1 MTSRATPADSE
12 RGALARVQAI
22 IREGQLE
29 GVAERLLLIGV
40 RGLTIGVAAG
50 AGNAPRPTQVF
61 RGGRYETPFVRQL
74 VLEWV
79 GPEGEADA
87 VVRAIEQR
95 ARTGKVGD
103 GRIFVERVE
112 EAVRIRT
119 GERGLDAV

>member
-1 MTSRATPADSE
+1 MASRS
-12 RGALARVQAI
+12 GLARVQAI
-22 IREGQLE
+22 IREEQIE

-40 RGLTIGVAAG
+40 RGLTIGFAAG
-50 AGNAPRPTQVF
+50 AGNAPRPTHVF
-61 RGGRYETPFVRQL
+61 RGARFQPPFVRQL

-95 ARTGKVGD
+95 ARTGKIGD
-103 GRIFVERVE
+103 GRIFVERVD

-119 GERGLDAV
+119 GERGVEAV